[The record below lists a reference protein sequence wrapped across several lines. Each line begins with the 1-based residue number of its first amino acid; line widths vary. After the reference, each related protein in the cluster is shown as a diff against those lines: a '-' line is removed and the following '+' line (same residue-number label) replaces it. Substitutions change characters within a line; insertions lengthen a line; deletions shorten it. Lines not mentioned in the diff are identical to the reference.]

1 MKKLLCILL
10 SSLLLLS
17 CAVLFPAAEETNG
30 PDWIITEICPDQQG
44 MDGNTNGYTSDV
56 TADCFEF
63 IEIYNNSGRELNLYE
78 YALTYNGS
86 GRTSEKFEH
95 QITEYTPI
103 KGGDYLDGSNLIP
116 TEPTKPFGD
125 LSNRP
130 TNPDTCTV
138 APGEVVVLW
147 MMYLEAYQGRFNDGK
162 GMSMADFRAHWN
174 IPDDVKVIAVDANGN
189 TKNGGN
195 GKNFNV
201 KNSEVGTYGIA
212 KQSPELE
219 AAANAADAAGL
230 DGNYW
235 ESEHLVCWATV
246 DFTDMLLN
254 NTVAN
259 VTYNFTWDFAGYAA
273 KDQAYTYYK
282 DVDYVYDARRC
293 FLVTMYDEPT
303 AGALN
308 VAQKM
313 TLGVEL
319 AEGES
324 IMLDSGIMYYPL
336 LDENIDGFKI
346 NGKFYKDDS
355 TFTAETAGIYTFDFF
370 FEGDVEATDPPV
382 EYTVSFEI
390 SGYPFD
396 QPAPVTVTEG
406 ACIEAPAPELPD
418 DGSSFD
424 GWYTSAD
431 CNAESKFDFS
441 TPITES
447 ITLYA
452 VLTPAETSTEVPTE
466 TPDETPNET
475 PTTAPE
481 TDAPAGG
488 CGSVLALAVL
498 PCLAV
503 GFVLT
508 AKKRED

>member
-17 CAVLFPAAEETNG
+17 CAVLFPAAEETTG

-44 MDGNTNGYTSDV
+44 VDGNTNGYTSDV

-63 IEIYNNSGRELNLYE
+63 IEIYNNSGRELNLYD

-86 GRTSEKFEH
+86 GRNSEKFEH

-103 KGGDYLDGSNLIP
+103 KGGDYLDGSDLIP

-254 NTVAN
+254 STVAN

-355 TFTAETAGIYTFDFF
+355 TFTAPAAGVYTFDFF
-370 FEGDVEATDPPV
+370 FEGDEEATDPPV

-406 ACIEAPAPELPD
+406 SCIEAPAPDLPD
-418 DGSSFD
+418 DGSRFD

-452 VLTPAETSTEVPTE
+452 TLIPADTTIEAPTE
-466 TPDETPNET
+466 SPAVTDDNVVTEA
-475 PTTAPE
+475 PTA
-481 TDAPAGG
+481 APAGG
-488 CGSVLALAVL
+488 CGSMLALAVL
-498 PCLAV
+498 PWLAV

>member
-17 CAVLFPAAEETNG
+17 CAVLFPAAEETTG
-30 PDWIITEICPDQQG
+30 PDWVITEICPDQQG

-86 GRTSEKFEH
+86 GRNSEKFEH

-103 KGGDYLDGSNLIP
+103 KGGDYLDGSDLIP

-162 GMSMADFRAHWN
+162 GMSMADFRAHWS
-174 IPDDVKVIAVDANGN
+174 IPEGVKVIAVDANGN

-293 FLVTMYDEPT
+293 FLLTMYDEAT
-303 AGALN
+303 AGSLN

-319 AEGES
+319 SEGES
-324 IMLDSGIMYYPL
+324 IMLDSAIMYYPL
-336 LDENIDGFKI
+336 LDESIDGFKI

-355 TFTAETAGIYTFDFF
+355 TFTAETTGIYTFDFF
-370 FEGDVEATDPPV
+370 FEGDEEATDPPV

-390 SGYPFD
+390 NGYPFE
-396 QPAPVTVTEG
+396 QPAVTVTEG
-406 ACIEAPAPELPD
+406 ACIEVPTVDMPE
-418 DGSSFD
+418 DGSRLD

-452 VLTPAETSTEVPTE
+452 VLTPAETVTEAPTE